1 MKVVAI
7 VILMAS
13 AVLGGCSTKA
23 KVDSEQQTAAIIKKS
38 TNDQCVNNFSMV
50 KKLNANE
57 FGVFRGQFDK
67 INDMYAFLEQ
77 NRNILDNDPKQ
88 LISLEL
94 DSKLKMVCARV
105 RNTAFNEVQ
114 NKVNYLS
121 RI

>member
-1 MKVVAI
+1 MKSVAI

-13 AVLGGCSTKA
+13 VVLGGCSTKA

-114 NKVNYLS
+114 SKVNYLS

>member
-1 MKVVAI
+1 MKAVAI
-7 VILMAS
+7 AILMAS

-50 KKLNANE
+50 KKLNTNE

>member
-1 MKVVAI
+1 MKSVAI

-13 AVLGGCSTKA
+13 AVLGGCSTKS

-114 NKVNYLS
+114 SKVNYLS

>member
-1 MKVVAI
+1 MKAVAI
-7 VILMAS
+7 AILVAS

-50 KKLNANE
+50 KKLNENE

>member
-1 MKVVAI
+1 MKSVAI

-13 AVLGGCSTKA
+13 TVLGGCSTKA

-114 NKVNYLS
+114 SKVNYLS

>member
-1 MKVVAI
+1 MKAVAI
-7 VILMAS
+7 AILMAS

-50 KKLNANE
+50 KKLNTNE

-77 NRNILDNDPKQ
+77 NRNILDSDPKQ

>member
-1 MKVVAI
+1 MKTAA
-7 VILMAS
+7 M
-13 AVLGGCSTKA
+13 AVLLASTVLAGCSTTA
-23 KVDSEQQTAAIIKKS
+23 KVDAEKQTAAIIKKS
-38 TNDQCVNNFSMV
+38 ANDQCVNNFAMV

-57 FGVFRGQFDK
+57 FGVFRGQFDQ
-67 INDMYAFLEQ
+67 INGMYAFLEQ
-77 NRNILDNDPKQ
+77 NRNILDDDPKQ

-114 NKVNYLS
+114 QKVNYLS

>member
-1 MKVVAI
+1 MKNVAI
-7 VILMAS
+7 TVLMLS
-13 AVLGGCSTKA
+13 TVLMGCTTKA
-23 KVDSEQQTAAIIKKS
+23 KTESEQQTAAIIKKS

-50 KKLNANE
+50 KKLNAND
-57 FGVFRGQFDK
+57 FTVFRGQFDK
-67 INDMYAFLEQ
+67 INDMYSFLEQ
-77 NRNILDNDPKQ
+77 NRNILDEDPKQ

>member
-1 MKVVAI
+1 MKAVAI
-7 VILMAS
+7 VVLMAS
-13 AVLGGCSTKA
+13 AVLGGCSTQA
-23 KVDSEQQTAAIIKKS
+23 KVDSEKQTAAIIKKS

-50 KKLNANE
+50 KKLNTNE
-57 FGVFRGQFDK
+57 FGVFRGQFDQ

>member
-1 MKVVAI
+1 MKAVAI
-7 VILMAS
+7 AILVAS

-23 KVDSEQQTAAIIKKS
+23 KVDSEKQTAAIIKKS

-50 KKLNANE
+50 KKLNENE

>member
-1 MKVVAI
+1 MKGVAI
-7 VILMAS
+7 TILMLSTA
-13 AVLGGCSTKA
+13 LMGCTTKA
-23 KVDSEQQTAAIIKKS
+23 KTESEQQTAAIIKKS
-38 TNDQCVNNFSMV
+38 INDQCVNNFSMV
-50 KKLNANE
+50 KKLNAND
-57 FGVFRGQFDK
+57 FAVFRGQFDK

>member
-38 TNDQCVNNFSMV
+38 TNDQCVNDFSMV
-50 KKLNANE
+50 KKMNANE
-57 FGVFRGQFDK
+57 FSVFRGQFDK

-114 NKVNYLS
+114 NKVNHLS

>member
-1 MKVVAI
+1 MKSVAI
-7 VILMAS
+7 VTLMAS
-13 AVLGGCSTKA
+13 AVLGGFSTKA
-23 KVDSEQQTAAIIKKS
+23 KVDSEQQTAPLLKKS
-38 TNDQCVNNFSMV
+38 TNDQCINNFSMV

-77 NRNILDNDPKQ
+77 NRNILDDDPKQ

-114 NKVNYLS
+114 SKVNYLS